1 MKDNLLKVE
10 KSLLGQR
17 ERAGL
22 LRLNLCAALLHGAQA
37 LVVILIANDFT
48 LPISGF
54 FWNDAPNGRLDP
66 DRLVRIIDFR
76 VSHGLVAF
84 LGLSAL
90 FHLLVSVGWGR
101 SRYYEELSREQNRFR
116 WVEYSLSSTVMV
128 LLIAMVFGISD
139 VAALFGLAGS
149 NMAMILFGWI
159 MEIVNKPGQKV
170 WWTPFLFGCLV
181 GCIPWVALLWYL
193 VGPGGEMPSFV
204 YGIFLSIFVLFNLFA
219 LNQFLQYKRVGR
231 WREYLYGERIYLVL
245 SLTAKS
251 ALAWQIF
258 ANTLVS

>member
-1 MKDNLLKVE
+1 MKFD
-10 KSLLGQR
+10 KSILGHTEQT
-17 ERAGL
+17 GL
-22 LRLNLCAALLHGAQA
+22 LRLNLCAALLHAVQA
-37 LVVILIANDFT
+37 VVVVLIANNFT

-54 FWNDAPNGRLDP
+54 FWNDAPNARLDP
-66 DRLVRIIDFR
+66 NRLVRIIDFR
-76 VSHGLVAF
+76 VSYGLVAF
-84 LGLSAL
+84 LGLSAV

-101 SRYYEELSREQNRFR
+101 NRYYEELSREQNRFR

-139 VAALFGLAGS
+139 VAALLGLAGS

-159 MEIVNKPGQKV
+159 MEVTNKAGQKV

-181 GCIPWVALLWYL
+181 GCIPWVALFWYL
-193 VGPGGEMPSFV
+193 VGPSGEMPSFV
-204 YGIFLSIFVLFNLFA
+204 YAIFLSIFVLFNLFA
-219 LNQFLQYKRVGR
+219 LNQFLQYRRVGR
-231 WREYLYGERIYLVL
+231 WRDYLYGERVYLVL

-258 ANTLVS
+258 GNTLVS

>member
-1 MKDNLLKVE
+1 MLKVD
-10 KSLLGQR
+10 KSILGHTEQT
-17 ERAGL
+17 GL
-22 LRLNLCAALLHGAQA
+22 LRLNLCAALLHAVQA
-37 LVVILIANDFT
+37 VVVVLIANNFT

-54 FWNDAPNGRLDP
+54 FWNDAPNTRLDP

-76 VSHGLVAF
+76 VSYGLVAF

-101 SRYYEELSREQNRFR
+101 NRYYEELSREQNRFR
-116 WVEYSLSSTVMV
+116 WVEYALSSTVMV

-139 VAALFGLAGS
+139 VAALLGLAGS

-159 MEIVNKPGQKV
+159 MEVTNKAGQKV

-181 GCIPWVALLWYL
+181 GCIRWVALLWYL

-204 YGIFLSIFVLFNLFA
+204 YAIFLSILVLFNLFA
-219 LNQFLQYKRVGR
+219 LNQFLQYRRIGR
-231 WREYLYGERIYLVL
+231 WRDYLYGERIYLVL

-258 ANTLVS
+258 GNTLVN

>member
-1 MKDNLLKVE
+1 MKVH
-10 KSLLGQR
+10 KSLLSQGEQV
-17 ERAGL
+17 GL
-22 LRLNLCAALLHGAQA
+22 LRLNLGAALLHGAQA
-37 LVVILIANDFT
+37 LVVILIANEFT

-66 DRLVRIIDFR
+66 NRLVRIIDFR
-76 VSHGLVAF
+76 VSYGLVAF

-90 FHLLVSVGWGR
+90 FHLFVSVGWGR
-101 SRYYEELSREQNRFR
+101 NRYYEELSRGQNRFR

-159 MEIVNKPGQKV
+159 MEITNKAGQKV
-170 WWTPFLFGCLV
+170 SWTPFLFGCLV

-193 VGPGGEMPSFV
+193 IGPGGEMPSFV
-204 YGIFLSIFVLFNLFA
+204 YAIFLSIFILFNLFA
-219 LNQFLQYKRVGR
+219 LNQFFQYRRVGR
-231 WREYLYGERIYLVL
+231 WRDYLYGERMYLVL

-258 ANTLVS
+258 GNTLVG

>member
-1 MKDNLLKVE
+1 MKENILKVD
-10 KSLLGQR
+10 KSILGQ
-17 ERAGL
+17 EEQTGL
-22 LRLNLCAALLHGAQA
+22 LRLNLCAALLHAAQA
-37 LVVILIANDFT
+37 VVVVLIANNFT

-54 FWNDAPNGRLDP
+54 FWNDAPNARLDP
-66 DRLVRIIDFR
+66 NRLVRIIDFR
-76 VSHGLVAF
+76 VSYGLVAF
-84 LGLSAL
+84 LGLSAV

-101 SRYYEELSREQNRFR
+101 NRYYEELSREQNRFR

-139 VAALFGLAGS
+139 VAALLGLAGS

-159 MEIVNKPGQKV
+159 MEVTNKAGQKV

-181 GCIPWVALLWYL
+181 GFIPWVALFWYL
-193 VGPGGEMPSFV
+193 VGPSGEMPSFV
-204 YGIFLSIFVLFNLFA
+204 YAIFLSIFVLFNLFA
-219 LNQFLQYKRVGR
+219 LNQFLQYRRVGR
-231 WREYLYGERIYLVL
+231 WRDYLYGERVYLVL

-258 ANTLVS
+258 GITHVS

>member
-1 MKDNLLKVE
+1 MKENILKVH
-10 KSLLGQR
+10 KSLLSQGEQV
-17 ERAGL
+17 GL
-22 LRLNLCAALLHGAQA
+22 LRLNLGAALLHGAQA

-66 DRLVRIIDFR
+66 NRLVRIIDFR
-76 VSHGLVAF
+76 VSYGLVAF

-101 SRYYEELSREQNRFR
+101 NCYYEELSRGQNRFR

-159 MEIVNKPGQKV
+159 MEITNKAGQKV

-181 GCIPWVALLWYL
+181 GCIPWIALLWYL
-193 VGPGGEMPSFV
+193 IGPGGEMPSFV
-204 YGIFLSIFVLFNLFA
+204 YAIFLSIFILFNLFA
-219 LNQFLQYKRVGR
+219 LNQFLQYRRVGR
-231 WREYLYGERIYLVL
+231 WRDYLYGERMYLVL

-258 ANTLVS
+258 GNTLVS

>member
-1 MKDNLLKVE
+1 MKDD
-10 KSLLGQR
+10 KSILGQR
-17 ERAGL
+17 EQTGL
-22 LRLNLCAALLHGAQA
+22 LRLNLCAALLHAVQA
-37 LVVILIANDFT
+37 FVIVLIANNFT

-54 FWNDAPNGRLDP
+54 FWDDAPNARLDAS
-66 DRLVRIIDFR
+66 RLVRIVDFR
-76 VSHGLVAF
+76 VSYGLVVF

-101 SRYYEELSREQNRFR
+101 NRYYEELSRGQNRFR

-139 VAALFGLAGS
+139 VAALLGLAGS

-159 MEIVNKPGQKV
+159 MEVTNKAGQKV

-204 YGIFLSIFVLFNLFA
+204 YAIFLSIFVLFNLFA
-219 LNQFLQYKRVGR
+219 LNQFLQYRRIGR
-231 WREYLYGERIYLVL
+231 WRDYLYGERIYLVL

-258 ANTLVS
+258 GNTLVS